1 MFSLTTKKCKLKH
14 PDTVSLH
21 IRLASV
27 FCRDG
32 HSLAG
37 LREEASGCP
46 CCRKVVTAVSTVRQA
61 APVPTCP
68 RATFQLLRNIEL
80 MAGVGEAGCGR
91 EFQSREAREF
101 SQRITSKHSPSP
113 STSSSSRIKMK
124 TQRGSVWYQ
133 SLTGSQTP
141 WVKVPAKGERSAFRS
156 ESPGLRTTL
165 IKQPLS
171 GQ

>member
-27 FCRDG
+27 FCRDDR
-32 HSLAG
+32 SLAG

-46 CCRKVVTAVSTVRQA
+46 CCRKVVTSVSTVRQA

-68 RATFQLLRNIEL
+68 RATFQFLRNIEL

-113 STSSSSRIKMK
+113 MARLPLTYLHFIKFEDQNENTK
-124 TQRGSVWYQ
+124 RL
-133 SLTGSQTP
+133 SLVSKSYWLPDPLG
-141 WVKVPAKGERSAFRS
+141 
-156 ESPGLRTTL
+156 ESPCQR
-165 IKQPLS
+165 
-171 GQ
+171 